1 MDPYL
6 FKRLIRKPWLTLCS
20 LLVSVLLCVLIGYL
34 SQYKGIQQQKLE
46 DARQSYDIICI
57 VTDRRGTKSTKLQMS
72 NQILEFVTGDSEL
85 SKHITDLRITKQ
97 FGYSSPEN
105 GLYPIIEGYDTT
117 PLIGVVSE
125 RCADILNPAFGG
137 NVTYLTDN
145 FYESDELICLVSE
158 VFYSEIGKDTITVDI
173 TDSYVDR
180 RQNPDYGH
188 AEDVTFT
195 IAGYYSGSG
204 FDIYIPFETAMSIC
218 NTYSNMTSVDSISF
232 IAADNT
238 KLGEIPEDANK
249 YFGIVDPIN
258 GLDGQYAINIQDEQ
272 FQSVITGLEQNI
284 DRISLLLPIVIM
296 LSLGVGFLVSL
307 LSTRNESRTYALMRT
322 LGINRSKLFLSV
334 LREQLTVAIT
344 AALISLAIVRS
355 PISIGIYLV
364 CYTVGVCVCTVK
376 TVKVSPTT
384 ILKEQE

>member
-125 RCADILNPAFGG
+125 RCADILNPAFG
-137 NVTYLTDN
+137 
-145 FYESDELICLVSE
+145 
-158 VFYSEIGKDTITVDI
+158 
-173 TDSYVDR
+173 
-180 RQNPDYGH
+180 
-188 AEDVTFT
+188 
-195 IAGYYSGSG
+195 
-204 FDIYIPFETAMSIC
+204 
-218 NTYSNMTSVDSISF
+218 
-232 IAADNT
+232 
-238 KLGEIPEDANK
+238 
-249 YFGIVDPIN
+249 
-258 GLDGQYAINIQDEQ
+258 
-272 FQSVITGLEQNI
+272 
-284 DRISLLLPIVIM
+284 
-296 LSLGVGFLVSL
+296 
-307 LSTRNESRTYALMRT
+307 
-322 LGINRSKLFLSV
+322 
-334 LREQLTVAIT
+334 
-344 AALISLAIVRS
+344 
-355 PISIGIYLV
+355 
-364 CYTVGVCVCTVK
+364 
-376 TVKVSPTT
+376 
-384 ILKEQE
+384 